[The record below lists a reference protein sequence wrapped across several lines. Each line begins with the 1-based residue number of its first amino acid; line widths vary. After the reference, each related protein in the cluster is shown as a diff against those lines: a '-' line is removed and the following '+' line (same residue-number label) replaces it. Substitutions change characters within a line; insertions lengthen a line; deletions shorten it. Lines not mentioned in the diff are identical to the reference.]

1 MKSMDRSNSGNRSD
15 LRVSDSLVLFFLF
28 SIGILC
34 AALGKRFFPAYVDAA
49 EPLLIFPRLLTAV
62 FFALLLGS
70 TVFGR
75 FLIPPLSLLCG
86 AASYLLSA
94 RMLASDEGQSSL
106 VSLFLIVP
114 AFFVIA
120 ALGMRTSSGL
130 QRAFRL
136 YSRPEIRETVV
147 ALLLRLAV
155 FAVCVLGFSLL
166 NR

>member
-1 MKSMDRSNSGNRSD
+1 M
-15 LRVSDSLVLFFLF
+15 
-28 SIGILC
+28 
-34 AALGKRFFPAYVDAA
+34 
-49 EPLLIFPRLLTAV
+49 
-62 FFALLLGS
+62 S
-70 TVFGR
+70 TR
-75 FLIPPLSLLCG
+75 WSRCLIPPLSLLCG

-94 RMLASDEGQSSL
+94 RLLVSAEERGSL

-120 ALGMRTSSGL
+120 ALGMRSSSGL
-130 QRAFRL
+130 RRAFCL
-136 YSRPEIRETVV
+136 YSRPELRETAI